1 MAFDGIMLQAI
12 SSELQNL
19 KGSRIDKIYEP
30 NKNCIIIGM
39 YLAGKNYALQINI
52 NSKDYGVFLTNYSKP
67 NPYVAPNFCMV
78 LRKYLIGMRIKNF
91 VTSHL
96 ERVLTIELEG
106 FDDVD
111 DIISYKLIIELMGK
125 HCNILLVDDNDKIID
140 CIRHIYP
147 VEDDDKNINILSSK
161 TSKTDTKIDGDM
173 NGKEHNKNENEVSF
187 SVDDNSNVK
196 SDSLIDLKAKT
207 RSLFPHCIYK
217 YPIIDKL
224 DFLEIKDFEEFYQ
237 ILSDSKIIT
246 LDLLAKVISDKWNGI
261 SRLFVENAIEVLG
274 IKDITSDSLKKLFE
288 YMECA
293 VLNSNFE
300 FKVFTDRNGE
310 LKDFTIIPVTKE
322 NEEMF
327 SLNYSLDEFLYRK
340 ESVESLKIY
349 RNSLLKLVL
358 EVLKQYQKRLYHMQ
372 EKLKECD
379 NMEKYRIYG
388 ELITAN
394 LYQIE
399 NRNVKEIS
407 VENYYEENKLIT
419 IMLDERYS
427 PSENAKRFYKKY
439 HKLKN
444 TLEIVSIQKEETMK
458 DLDYLESIIYELE
471 NCDSLNDLS
480 VIFEEIS
487 ENQIFEDKLKNSKKK
502 NDKKQKNNKKK
513 NNLSSFNP
521 IKYEIDGYTVFVGRN
536 NTENDKLTMKF
547 ANKTDI
553 WFHTKDIH
561 GSHVILKIENNRKP
575 EKETLVKVAKI
586 AAYHSKG
593 KNSSHVPVDYCE
605 VKYVKKPNGAKPG
618 MVIYSHN
625 NTLYVDG
632 DNAFNE

>member
-12 SSELQNL
+12 SGELQNL

-78 LRKYLIGMRIKNF
+78 LRKYLIGLRIKNF

-96 ERVLTIELEG
+96 ERILTIELEG

-125 HCNILLVDDNDKIID
+125 HCNILLVDENDKIID

-147 VEDDDKNINILSSK
+147 VEDDNLS
-161 TSKTDTKIDGDM
+161 
-173 NGKEHNKNENEVSF
+173 
-187 SVDDNSNVK
+187 
-196 SDSLIDLKAKT
+196 DLKVKT

-217 YPIIDKL
+217 YPMIEKL

-237 ILSDSKIIT
+237 ILSDSETLT

-261 SRLFVENAIEVLG
+261 SRLFIENAIEVLG
-274 IKDITSDSLKKLFE
+274 IRDIISDSLKKLFE
-288 YMECA
+288 YIESA

-300 FKVFTDRNGE
+300 FKIFTDKNDE
-310 LKDFTIIPVTKE
+310 LKDFTIIPVVEKD
-322 NEEMF
+322 EEVF
-327 SLNYSLDEFLYRK
+327 SLNYALDEFLYKK

-358 EVLKQYQKRLYHMQ
+358 EVLKQYKKRLYHMQ

-379 NMEKYRIYG
+379 DMEKYRIYG

-444 TLEIVSIQKEETMK
+444 TLEIVSAQKEETMK

-471 NCDSLNDLS
+471 NCNSLNDLS

-487 ENQIFEDKLKNSKKK
+487 ENQIFEDKLKNIKKK

-513 NNLSSFNP
+513 TNLSSFNP
-521 IKYEIDGYTVFVGRN
+521 IKYEIDGYTIFVGRN

-561 GSHVILKIENNRKP
+561 GSHVILKIENNKIP
-575 EKETLVKVAKI
+575 EKETLVKVAEI

-632 DNAFNE
+632 GIGTSNK